1 MSPEVFNNICNN
13 VHEDVM
19 NLLNSKAREYGPGS
33 DRFNHNKK
41 LATMLGTNPVFA
53 TVCEASK
60 HYITICDMAKEP
72 DKYTPDEWNGRLFD
86 MIAYLYII
94 TALLDDSYSSI
105 HNWSANRGKNK

>member
-13 VHEDVM
+13 VHEDVV
-19 NLLNSKAREYGPGS
+19 NLLNSKAREYGPGG

-60 HYITICDMAKEP
+60 HYITICDMAKHPE
-72 DKYTPDEWNGRLFD
+72 DYTVETWNGRLYD

-94 TALLDDSYSSI
+94 TALLDEVYGTD
-105 HNWSANRGKNK
+105 HNIPEARK

>member
-13 VHEDVM
+13 VHEDVV
-19 NLLNSKAREYGPGS
+19 NLLNIKAKEYGPGS

-60 HYITICDMAKEP
+60 HYITICDMAKHPE
-72 DKYTPDEWNGRLFD
+72 DYTVETWNDRLYD

-94 TALLDDSYSSI
+94 TALLDDVYGAS
-105 HNWSANRGKNK
+105 HNIREERK

>member
-13 VHEDVM
+13 VHEDIV
-19 NLLNSKAREYGPGS
+19 NLLNSKAKEYGPGS

-41 LATMLGTNPVFA
+41 LATLLDTNPIFA

-60 HYITICDMAKEP
+60 HYITICDMAKHPE
-72 DKYTPDEWNGRLFD
+72 DYTVETWNSRLYD

-94 TALLDDSYSSI
+94 TALLDDVYGTR
-105 HNWSANRGKNK
+105 HNIPEARK